1 MVSLISA
8 YSIEV
13 TTMSLDRDIQNVLR
27 LQDVELANA
36 MNTLRADPSKL
47 SQFITDRKS
56 ELYNTVTK
64 EHSDNFQKVFG
75 DLQRASDTTKNIL
88 YYHVRN
94 KDLDSLQESTFNKVK
109 TTADAASINSQ
120 NAKRQVEMNEWSAEN
135 KRDTLFVLQLMF
147 IVLTVTAPLLY
158 FQRMG
163 ALPST
168 VFYGIVGLLVV
179 AVVLTIAVRA
189 QYTEYGRDNR
199 FWNRRRFAKMGGP
212 PVTPTC
218 DETKGLEQ
226 RTDAATTMENTLNS
240 AAVQFGSGI
249 EDVQSRLRN
258 ATSALFGSA

>member
-1 MVSLISA
+1 MA
-8 YSIEV
+8 
-13 TTMSLDRDIQNVLR
+13 LDRDIQNVLR

-36 MNTLRADPSKL
+36 MNVLRADPAKL

-56 ELYNTVTK
+56 ELYNTVAK

-94 KDLDSLQESTFNKVK
+94 KDLDSLQENTFDRVK
-109 TTADAASINSQ
+109 STADAATINSQ
-120 NAKRQVEMNEWSAEN
+120 NAKRQVEMNEWASEN
-135 KRDTLFVLQLMF
+135 KRDTLFILQLMF
-147 IVLTVTAPLLY
+147 IVLTITAPLLY

-163 ALPST
+163 ALPTT

-189 QYTEYGRDNR
+189 QYTLSSRDNR
-199 FWNRRRFAKMGGP
+199 FWNRRRFAQMGGP
-212 PVTPTC
+212 PVIPTC
-218 DETKGLEQ
+218 DEARGLAQKAMDSVSNVENALPSAL
-226 RTDAATTMENTLNS
+226 DSATNT
-240 AAVQFGSGI
+240 AT
-249 EDVQSRLRN
+249 DVQSRLRN

>member
-1 MVSLISA
+1 MG
-8 YSIEV
+8 
-13 TTMSLDRDIQNVLR
+13 LDRDIQNVLQ
-27 LQDVELANA
+27 LQDVQLANA

-64 EHSDNFQKVFG
+64 EHSDNFQKVYG
-75 DLQRASDTTKNIL
+75 DLQRAGDTTKNIL

-94 KDLDSLQESTFNKVK
+94 KDLDSLQQSTFDRVK

-135 KRDTLFVLQLMF
+135 KRDTLFILQLMF
-147 IVLTVTAPLLY
+147 IVLTITAPLLY

-163 ALPST
+163 MLPST
-168 VFYGIVGLLVV
+168 VFYGIIGLMVV

-189 QYTEYGRDNR
+189 QYTQYSRDNR
-199 FWNRRRFAKMGGP
+199 FWNRRRFAQMGGP
-212 PVTPTC
+212 SVTPTC
-218 DETKGLEQ
+218 DDARGLEE
-226 RTDAATTMENTLNS
+226 RGAATNAASTMETNLNAATLQV
-240 AAVQFGSGI
+240 ADGI
-249 EDVQSRLRN
+249 ENVQSRLRN